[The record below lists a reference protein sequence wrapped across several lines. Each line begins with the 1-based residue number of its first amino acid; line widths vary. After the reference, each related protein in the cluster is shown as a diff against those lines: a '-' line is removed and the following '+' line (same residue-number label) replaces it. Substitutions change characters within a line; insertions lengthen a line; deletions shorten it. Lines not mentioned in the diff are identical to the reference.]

1 MKINVNIISTR
12 NYIQFVQP
20 LVDSIEKY
28 FLIDHDILIN
38 LFTDQD
44 AVIVHNR
51 ADIKIH
57 KIPSY
62 GFPDATLLR
71 YHIMTGIDYDC
82 DYIFY
87 LDSDMLINNFVGDEI
102 LGDLVAVRHP
112 GYFISNGWG
121 SENCNTKSVAYAAPQ
136 YQKKYFAGGFQGGSK
151 IAYCHVMDVMRKRI
165 DIDNSNGVMAQW
177 HDETH
182 WNRLL
187 IDSLY
192 KLTELNPSYCMPQA
206 WSKRVYSKIE
216 HLPAKIL
223 ALEKPNDIR
232 Q

>member
-1 MKINVNIISTR
+1 MKVNVNLIATR
-12 NYIQFVQP
+12 KYIDFVQP

-62 GFPDATLLR
+62 GFPDATTR
-71 YHIMTGIDYDC
+71 RFEIMLSANHTADMNY
-82 DYIFY
+82 Y
-87 LDSDMLINNFVGDEI
+87 LDADMLINNFVGDEI
-102 LGDLVAVRHP
+102 IGDIVAVRHP
-112 GYFISNGWG
+112 GYFIEPLSG
-121 SENCNTKSVAYAAPQ
+121 SWETREQSSAFVPKENRI
-136 YQKKYFAGGFQGGSK
+136 KYFAGGFQGWSSK
-151 IAYCHVMDVMRKRI
+151 TFRPCLILLNSQINFDR
-165 DIDNSNGVMAQW
+165 SNGIEAVW
-177 HDETH
+177 NDESH
-182 WNRLL
+182 WNKMLSQYDKA
-187 IDSLY
+187 I
-192 KLTELNPSYCMPQA
+192 TELNPSYCMPQA

-232 Q
+232 K